1 MKITSTKNDLNKAI
15 SNVSRAVATKASVP
29 SLEGVLLKAEKDQI
43 KITGYDLEMGIRTEI
58 VASVQE
64 EGAIVVPAKLFGD
77 IIKKLPDEMVTIETD
92 ERNVVTII
100 SGESDFQIMGLSAA
114 DYSDLPQFEETDK
127 FVINGGQLKDM
138 VQETIY
144 ATSTNYNKPIYT
156 GSLFEVK
163 NGNLTIAAIDGYRMA
178 ITKKSINSNSENSF
192 VIPRKMQSEVLK
204 LITDNEVDIE
214 LLIGQRHVSFKVDN
228 YYVISRLLEGQFI
241 DYNSTIPSGT
251 STVIKINRKDFINSV
266 DRTLIIGN
274 DKIPSPVRLTVKGNT
289 LKLKCQGSGGKVKD
303 KLEVETSGEDVEIG
317 FNNQYLLDALKA
329 RKEEEVKLIIN
340 GSLSPMVMK
349 PIEGDEFTSLVVPM
363 RLQ

>member
-1 MKITSTKNDLNKAI
+1 MKFTSTKTDLNKAI

-43 KITGYDLEMGIRTEI
+43 KITGYDLELGIRTE
-58 VASVQE
+58 VTASVNE
-64 EGAIVVPAKLFGD
+64 EGSIVVPAKLFGD

-100 SGESDFQIMGLSAA
+100 SGESDFQIMGLSAEE
-114 DYSDLPQFEETDK
+114 YPDLPQFEETDK

-156 GSLFEVK
+156 GSLFEIK
-163 NGNLTIAAIDGYRMA
+163 NSNLTIVAIDGYRMA
-178 ITKKSINSNSENSF
+178 ITKKSIDSNSENSF

-204 LITDNEVDIE
+204 LITDNEKDIE
-214 LLIGQRHVSFKVDN
+214 LLIGQRHVSFKVNN

-241 DYNSTIPSGT
+241 DYNSTIPSGKN
-251 STVIKINRKDFINSV
+251 TVIKINRKDFINSV

-274 DKIPSPVRLTVKGNT
+274 DKIPSPVRLTVKGTT

-329 RKEEEVKLIIN
+329 RKEEEIELIIN
-340 GSLSPMVMK
+340 GSLSPMILK
-349 PIEGDEFTSLVVPM
+349 PIEGDEFTSIVVPM

>member
-1 MKITSTKNDLNKAI
+1 MKFITPKTDLNKAI

-29 SLEGVLLKAEKDQI
+29 SLEGILLKAEKDQI
-43 KITGYDLEMGIRTEI
+43 KITGYDLELGIRTE
-58 VASVQE
+58 VTASVNE
-64 EGAIVVPAKLFGD
+64 EGSIVVPAKLFGD

-92 ERNVVTII
+92 ERNVVTIF
-100 SGESDFQIMGLSAA
+100 SGESDFQIMGLSAEE
-114 DYSDLPQFEETDK
+114 YPDLPQFEETDK

-156 GSLFEVK
+156 GSLFEIK
-163 NGNLTIAAIDGYRMA
+163 NSNLTIVAIDGYRMA
-178 ITKKSINSNSENSF
+178 ITKKSIDSNSENSF

-204 LITDNEVDIE
+204 LITDNEDIE
-214 LLIGQRHVSFKVDN
+214 LLIGQRHVSFKVNN

-241 DYNSTIPSGT
+241 DYNSTIPSGKN
-251 STVIKINRKDFINSV
+251 TVIKINRKDFIYSV

-274 DKIPSPVRLTVKGNT
+274 DKIPSPVRLTVKGTT

-303 KLEVETSGEDVEIG
+303 KLKVETSGEDVEIG

-329 RKEEEVKLIIN
+329 RKEEEIELIIN
-340 GSLSPMVMK
+340 GSLSPMVLK
-349 PIEGDEFTSLVVPM
+349 PIEGDEFTSIVVPM

>member
-1 MKITSTKNDLNKAI
+1 MKFITPKTDLNKAI

-29 SLEGVLLKAEKDQI
+29 SLEGILLKAEKDQI
-43 KITGYDLEMGIRTEI
+43 KITGYDLELGIRTE
-58 VASVQE
+58 VTASVNE
-64 EGAIVVPAKLFGD
+64 EGSIVVPAKLFGD

-92 ERNVVTII
+92 ERNVVTIF
-100 SGESDFQIMGLSAA
+100 SGESDFQIMGLSAEE
-114 DYSDLPQFEETDK
+114 YPDLPQFEETDK

-138 VQETIY
+138 VQENIY

-156 GSLFEVK
+156 GSLFEIK
-163 NGNLTIAAIDGYRMA
+163 NSNLTIVAIDGYRMA
-178 ITKKSINSNSENSF
+178 ITKKSIDSNSENSF

-204 LITDNEVDIE
+204 LITDNEDIE
-214 LLIGQRHVSFKVDN
+214 LLIGQRHVSFKVNN

-241 DYNSTIPSGT
+241 DYNSTIPSGKN
-251 STVIKINRKDFINSV
+251 TVIKINRKDFINSV

-274 DKIPSPVRLTVKGNT
+274 DKIPSPVRLTVKGTT

-303 KLEVETSGEDVEIG
+303 KLKVETSGEDVEIG

-329 RKEEEVKLIIN
+329 RKEEEIELIIN
-340 GSLSPMVMK
+340 GSLSPMVLK
-349 PIEGDEFTSLVVPM
+349 PIEGDEFTSIVVPM